1 MALIC
6 GKHPRWVERLSPIAI
21 HGGTGLP
28 VFPVS
33 IDERSRVSSHESLQ
47 AFGPSLLPEKYARG
61 ELGGM
66 EIGAERLDSRK
77 ILREN
82 APTSPGIYGYFDQN
96 GRLNYVGKSKCLKM
110 RLLSYFSKLPSDD
123 KMARIVRNSKFIRWE
138 PISHELLALIRE
150 QELITRWRPSFNR
163 QGQPERR
170 QPAFLCISDR
180 DAPHVVVSTR
190 ISSKTRNGFGPIPG
204 TGRLKESAQDLN
216 HVFRLRDCNAQ
227 TPIRFTDQLQLFP
240 QAFPAGCIRYE
251 IGSCSGP
258 CTGTF
263 PQNDYRDQVKRLNDF
278 MSGYENSVLSS
289 LQQEMVEASKNHAFE
304 KATMLRDQIRNLT
317 WLDRRLNDL
326 RRARYDFNGIYP
338 VTGFRKRTIWLCL
351 SSSLISS
358 AVVLPT
364 GKRLA
369 AHALKQIDVAN
380 SVNQNP
386 LPQDHPTVLMQMILI
401 SWFRKNPDE
410 RNRLLS
416 YPEAISVCENRISR

>member
-1 MALIC
+1 ML
-6 GKHPRWVERLSPIAI
+6 PAI
-21 HGGTGLP
+21 R
-28 VFPVS
+28 VS
-33 IDERSRVSSHESLQ
+33 IDDRSHVSSHESLQ
-47 AFGPSLLPEKYARG
+47 TFGPSLLPEKHARG

-66 EIGAERLDSRK
+66 EICSERLDSRK
-77 ILREN
+77 VLREN

-123 KMARIVRNSKFIRWE
+123 KMARIVKNSKFIRWE

-150 QELITRWRPSFNR
+150 QELITRWRPSFNT

-170 QPAFLCISDR
+170 QPAFLCISER
-180 DAPHVVVSTR
+180 DAPHVFVTTR
-190 ISSKTRNGFGPIPG
+190 ISPKTRHGFGPIPG

-216 HVFRLRDCNAQ
+216 HVFRLRDCSEQ

-240 QAFPAGCIRYE
+240 QAFPAACLRYE

-263 PQNDYRDQVKRLNDF
+263 PQIDYRQQVKQVNDF
-278 MSGYENSVLSS
+278 MNGFENSVLDS
-289 LQQEMVEASKNHAFE
+289 LQSQMIEASKKHAFE

-326 RRARYDFNGIYP
+326 RRARYDFNCIYP
-338 VTGFRKRTIWLCL
+338 VPGFRKRTIWLCL
-351 SSSLISS
+351 TSSLISS
-358 AVVLPT
+358 AVALPT

-369 AHALKQIDVAN
+369 AKALQQINIAN
-380 SVNQNP
+380 SANP
-386 LPQDHPTVLMQMILI
+386 NILPHDNPTVLMQMIVI
-401 SWFRKNPDE
+401 SWFRKHPDE
-410 RNRLLS
+410 RTRLMP
-416 YPEAISVCENRISR
+416 YPEAIKLCENRISG

>member
-1 MALIC
+1 MLPAI
-6 GKHPRWVERLSPIAI
+6 RVPIDD
-21 HGGTGLP
+21 H
-28 VFPVS
+28 S
-33 IDERSRVSSHESLQ
+33 HVSSHEALQ
-47 AFGPSLLPEKYARG
+47 TFGPSLLPEKHARG

-66 EIGAERLDSRK
+66 EICTERLDSRK
-77 ILREN
+77 VLRET

-123 KMARIVRNSKFIRWE
+123 KMARIVKNSKFIRWE

-150 QELITRWRPSFNR
+150 QELITRWRPSFNT

-170 QPAFLCISDR
+170 QPAFLCISER
-180 DAPHVVVSTR
+180 DAPHVFVTTR
-190 ISSKTRNGFGPIPG
+190 ISPKTRNGFGPIPG

-216 HVFRLRDCNAQ
+216 HVFRLRDCSEQ

-240 QAFPAGCIRYE
+240 QTFPAACLRYE

-263 PQNDYRDQVKRLNDF
+263 PQIDYRQQVKQVNDF
-278 MSGYENSVLSS
+278 MNGFENSVLET
-289 LQQEMVEASKNHAFE
+289 LRKGMVEASQKHAFE

-326 RRARYDFNGIYP
+326 RRARYDFNCIYP
-338 VTGFRKRTIWLCL
+338 VPGFKKRTIWLCL
-351 SSSLISS
+351 TSSLISS
-358 AVVLPT
+358 AVALPT

-369 AHALKQIDVAN
+369 AKALKQINIAN
-380 SVNQNP
+380 SANP
-386 LPQDHPTVLMQMILI
+386 NILPHDNPTVLMQMIVI
-401 SWFRKNPDE
+401 SWFRKHPDE
-410 RNRLLS
+410 RSRLMS
-416 YPEAISVCENRISR
+416 YPEAIELCEKRISS